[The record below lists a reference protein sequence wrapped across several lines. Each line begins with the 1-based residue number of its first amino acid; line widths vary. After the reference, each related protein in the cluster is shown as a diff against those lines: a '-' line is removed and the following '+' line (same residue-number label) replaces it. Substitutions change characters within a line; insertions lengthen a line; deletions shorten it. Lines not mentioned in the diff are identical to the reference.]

1 MKKNPIVAAFLNF
14 LLFGGGTLYVGK
26 RMGFGLVLT
35 VGGSMAQAAE
45 IIISPPIKN
54 LAPSIW
60 PLLIGGLV
68 IMKLALAADGYREA
82 KEAG

>member
-1 MKKNPIVAAFLNF
+1 MKKSPIVAAFLNF

-26 RMGFGLVLT
+26 RPGFGLAVT
-35 VGGSMAQAAE
+35 VGGTMAQVAE
-45 IIISPPIKN
+45 IIISPPVKN

-68 IMKLALAADGYREA
+68 LMKLALAADGYNEA
-82 KEAG
+82 RSAG